1 MKIKVAVLTISD
13 SCAEGGRED
22 VSGQTIIDVLPEE
35 TFEICEKKIVA
46 DDHEKI
52 ANDLKSFSD
61 GQGIDLVLTTG
72 GTGLGPRDV
81 TPEATASVCE
91 RMAPGFSEIL
101 RVEGFRKT
109 PKAILSRGAAGVRKN
124 TLIINLPGSPK
135 AVRECL
141 EIILDVIPHAVK
153 MMCGGGH

>member
-1 MKIKVAVLTISD
+1 MKIKIAVLTISD
-13 SCAEGGRED
+13 SCTEGNRED
-22 VSGQTIIDVLPEE
+22 VSGQTIIDMLPEE
-35 TFEICEKKIVA
+35 TFEVCEKKIVA

-52 ANDLKSFSD
+52 VNVLKNFSD
-61 GQGIDLVLTTG
+61 EQDIDVVLTTG

-81 TPEATASVCE
+81 TPEATAFVCE
-91 RMAPGFSEIL
+91 KMAPGFSEIL

-109 PKAILSRGAAGVRKN
+109 PKAILSRGVAGVRKN
-124 TLIINLPGSPK
+124 SLIVNLPGSPK

>member
-13 SCAEGGRED
+13 SCAEGDRAD
-22 VSGQTIIDVLPEE
+22 VSGQTIIDMLPEE
-35 TFEICEKKIVA
+35 TFDVCEKKIVA
-46 DDHEKI
+46 DDHDKI
-52 ANDLKSFSD
+52 VKVLKNCS
-61 GQGIDLVLTTG
+61 GEQGIDVVLTTG

-81 TPEATASVCE
+81 TPEATTSVCE

-109 PKAILSRGAAGVRKN
+109 SKAILSRGAAGVRNN

-153 MMCGGGH
+153 MMGGGGH

>member
-13 SCAEGGRED
+13 SCTEGNRED
-22 VSGQTIIDVLPEE
+22 VSGQTIIDMLPEK
-35 TFEICEKKIVA
+35 TFDVCEKKIVA

-52 ANDLKSFSD
+52 ANVLKSFSD
-61 GQGIDLVLTTG
+61 GQSIDVVLTTG

-81 TPEATASVCE
+81 TPEATVSVCD

-101 RVEGFRKT
+101 RVEGFKKI
-109 PKAILSRGAAGVRKN
+109 PKAILSRGVAGMRKN
-124 TLIINLPGSPK
+124 TLIVNLPGSPK

-153 MMCGGGH
+153 MMRGGGH